1 MASNIR
7 KDSLAYSLN
16 VSFPYLFINVFNTNF
31 FLPGEK
37 KALCGL
43 FYLFVV
49 SYITLNWEFKL
60 WILGFINGVQV
71 IQNPLEVNK
80 VLKDLWLIF
89 KKSFFVFSYEIE
101 DKIKNH
107 FQFPLRLWFSKSP
120 LKNF

>member
-31 FLPGEK
+31 FCLEK
-37 KALCGL
+37 RKHYVG
-43 FYLFVV
+43 YLFVV